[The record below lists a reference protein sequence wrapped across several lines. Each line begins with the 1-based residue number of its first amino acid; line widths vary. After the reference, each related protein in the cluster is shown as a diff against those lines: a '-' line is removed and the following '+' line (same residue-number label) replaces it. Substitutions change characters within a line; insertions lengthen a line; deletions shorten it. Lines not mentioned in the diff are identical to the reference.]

1 MMLYSQHKLLP
12 TSTRRLLSRSLSIQ
26 TIKNIIETT
35 PTNTGVCVNGWIRS
49 IRMQKKICFANI
61 IDGIK
66 LEGLQAVLSEHH
78 AKKFVG
84 MVYLQLNPR

>member
-1 MMLYSQHKLLP
+1 MFYSQNKILP
-12 TSTRRLLSRSLSIQ
+12 ARTCKLLSRSLSTK

-35 PTNTGVCVNGWIRS
+35 PIDTGVCVNGWIRS

-61 IDGIK
+61 ADGSNLK
-66 LEGLQAVLSEHH
+66 GLQAVLSEHH